1 MEIHR
6 LHLTLTEQD
15 LNDLACR
22 HLTDQVGIEE
32 LEIRIKP
39 EGVRVKGVYPV
50 FMPVSFE
57 AVWELGVLKGRA
69 TAKLINFRTM
79 GMPVNVLKSLIMNLV
94 ADAAKKERWLE
105 VQGDYVL
112 ADVDALL
119 KENGLSSQ
127 TRLTAIRCGTGSLV
141 VEAGEAACGLA

>member
-15 LNDLACR
+15 LNDLAQR
-22 HLTDQVGIEE
+22 HMPADVGIEE
-32 LEIRIKP
+32 LEIAIKP
-39 EGVRVKGVYPV
+39 EGVRIKGVYPV
-50 FMPVSFE
+50 FMPVTFE
-57 AVWELGVLKGRA
+57 ALWELGVTKGRA
-69 TAKLINFRTM
+69 SAKLINFRTM

-105 VQGDYVL
+105 VQGDFVL

-119 KENGLSSQ
+119 KENGLTAQ
-127 TRLTAIRCGTGSLV
+127 TRLTSIRCSPGSII
-141 VEAGEAACGLA
+141 VEAGI